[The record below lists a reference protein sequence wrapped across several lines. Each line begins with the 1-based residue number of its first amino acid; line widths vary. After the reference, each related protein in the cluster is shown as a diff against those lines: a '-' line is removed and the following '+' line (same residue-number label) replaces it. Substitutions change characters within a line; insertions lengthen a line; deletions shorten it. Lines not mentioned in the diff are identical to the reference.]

1 MLEKAIIIL
10 LFLLTKCQEKD
21 RIIGIPLNEE
31 DKQCIETDNGFLN
44 YQFKTYREK
53 SFSYSIICSDYII
66 ENMKNLDLYDQ
77 KRNIEG
83 KNKNII
89 HFSFDIDIWVES
101 TSPNLLLCDLFY
113 QTKYIDKKILS
124 ICNNFENKP
133 FKFFGG
139 TPQDLIY
146 EQNLQKF
153 TFGINDTISEV
164 ELIFDWKANYNKYN
178 IKLNSA
184 NQKNIEFK
192 DDTHLICLSHE
203 IFSEFKQLLFND
215 YKKCKYKYDSNY
227 NEYQMFDLNDA
238 QRIKFP
244 ELKFKIGNKIITL
257 NKIDLIYEDSV
268 ITKKGGHKY
277 EDIHNYLLIK
287 NTPCQ
292 NNVFGLKFL
301 EKFKIREYNLETKE
315 INLYLEKDKNFIIN
329 ERDTKLKLNSY
340 TNFAFLILLSIVFVS
355 IIMLFT
361 NPPKKEYYDYINNNY
376 DI

>member
-1 MLEKAIIIL
+1 
-10 LFLLTKCQEKD
+10 
-21 RIIGIPLNEE
+21 
-31 DKQCIETDNGFLN
+31 
-44 YQFKTYREK
+44 
-53 SFSYSIICSDYII
+53 
-66 ENMKNLDLYDQ
+66 
-77 KRNIEG
+77 
-83 KNKNII
+83 
-89 HFSFDIDIWVES
+89 
-101 TSPNLLLCDLFY
+101 
-113 QTKYIDKKILS
+113 
-124 ICNNFENKP
+124 
-133 FKFFGG
+133 
-139 TPQDLIY
+139 
-146 EQNLQKF
+146 
-153 TFGINDTISEV
+153 
-164 ELIFDWKANYNKYN
+164 
-178 IKLNSA
+178 
-184 NQKNIEFK
+184 
-192 DDTHLICLSHE
+192 
-203 IFSEFKQLLFND
+203 
-215 YKKCKYKYDSNY
+215 
-227 NEYQMFDLNDA
+227 MFDLNDA

-361 NPPKKEYYDYINNNY
+361 NPPKKEYYHYINNNY